1 MENKNYWCDFFK
13 SLPKVLEKIQS
24 AAKRSGISADA
35 AILLTVIYEFPKLK
49 LPVDKTMLD
58 ELILKGLILNN
69 GEYTATG
76 KGAILAK
83 AFIELRNSVL

>member
-1 MENKNYWCDFFK
+1 MENKNYWCVFFD
-13 SLPKVLEKIQS
+13 SLPKVREKIES

-49 LPVDKTMLD
+49 LPVDKAMFD
-58 ELILKGLILNN
+58 ELISKGLISND